1 MKQLIYPI
9 IFCLAVLGNV
19 NTAMADIFENELKYY
34 QKINLPYSSSD
45 ITKYYYWESEASGL
59 HISPNSKMP
68 FRFSAKE
75 FSYKPSLVRIP
86 LKYSFYF
93 PAVYFNYKNITYK
106 GIIFMTHIDNDEPIF
121 YFQLNSYDKKGNF
134 IDAIMLDERYSA
146 EGEALRWSDF
156 KILTNGEIIINQM
169 EQMLIDDDMEFK
181 NGDIHFLTKNIY
193 QMSSTGI
200 FKKVKETI
208 IYDQYN

>member
-1 MKQLIYPI
+1 MKQLTYPI
-9 IFCLAVLGNV
+9 IICLVVLANI
-19 NTAMADIFENELKYY
+19 NIAIADTFKNELKHYK
-34 QKINLPYSSSD
+34 KIDLPYTSND
-45 ITKYYYWESEASGL
+45 ITQYYWEDEAGGL

-75 FSYKPSLVRIP
+75 LSYKPSLVRIP

-106 GIIFMTHIDNDEPIF
+106 GIIFMTYVDNDESIF

-156 KILTNGEIIINQM
+156 KILTNGEIIVNQM
-169 EQMLIDDDMEFK
+169 EQMLIDDMEFK

-208 IYDQYN
+208 IYDRYN

>member
-1 MKQLIYPI
+1 MKKLIYPI
-9 IFCLAVLGNV
+9 IFCLAVLGNI
-19 NTAMADIFENELKYY
+19 NNAIADTFKNELKHYK
-34 QKINLPYSSSD
+34 KIDLPYTSND
-45 ITKYYYWESEASGL
+45 ITKYYWEDEAGGL

-93 PAVYFNYKNITYK
+93 PTVYFNYKNITYK

-146 EGEALRWSDF
+146 EGEVLRWSDF
-156 KILTNGEIIINQM
+156 KILTNGQITVNQM

-208 IYDQYN
+208 IYDRYN